1 MSSKMSDTYSLPPM
15 NPKGVEVLNNYSRF
29 LLVDGPRRVGKTIA
43 LADKIIRHAYEND
56 GAVVGI
62 IARTLR
68 NGELGVWGD
77 LVNMG
82 SGRLYAWAKYC
93 GLKIT
98 KEPSISATT
107 KMSYFRIR
115 NYYGGESEVQ
125 LHSLEHD
132 HEVEQKLKGV
142 KFSLVNLVEADNFKD
157 ENVFAT
163 ISQCLRS
170 MAVPRERQQ
179 FLLDTNPAQEGKR
192 HWIYKRFIE
201 NKIKD
206 HDRIH
211 WTIDDNSFLTPE
223 EKQEIHDTYVND
235 QNKLARYYYGEWVD
249 FVTEGTVFE
258 DVYREPIHVV
268 PTLTSGNDRM
278 EWELIDPPREAHVF
292 HTGWDIGNLNTAWV
306 MGVPRNT
313 DGEIAFDIVDEQV
326 WLKETK
332 RGLGTFTDLIV
343 ERMNYW
349 EERRKMVHGKAPVLW
364 QNWSDTS
371 SMNQSMTIDGTEAM
385 LVNKYSNGRI
395 NLLPVR
401 KGRDSVAAR
410 RDLLHRLLFEERIF
424 IGSNCENVK
433 AMIEQI
439 RPGRADAIDKNSEH
453 KHVFDALTYMLSCAV
468 PSELNRRIPSANKP
482 KPMVMVL

>member
-1 MSSKMSDTYSLPPM
+1 MPDEFNLPPM
-15 NPKGVEVLNNYSRF
+15 NPKGVDVLNNYSRF
-29 LLVDGPRRVGKTIA
+29 LLIDGPRRVGKTIA
-43 LADKIIRHAYEND
+43 VADKIIRHAWEND

-77 LVNMG
+77 LVNTG
-82 SGRLYAWAKYC
+82 SGRLYAWAKYA
-93 GLKIT
+93 GLKIS

-107 KMSYFRIR
+107 KMCYFRVR

-142 KFSLVNLVEADNFKD
+142 KFSLANLVEADNFKD

-170 MAVPRERQQ
+170 MVVPRERQQ

-211 WTIDDNSFLTPE
+211 WTIDDNAFLTAE
-223 EKQEIHDTYVND
+223 EKQEIHDTYAND

-249 FVTEGTVFE
+249 FVTEGTTFE
-258 DVYREPIHVV
+258 DVYREETHIV
-268 PTLTSGNDRM
+268 PTLTSERDKM
-278 EWELIDPPREAHVF
+278 EWELIDPPRESHVF

-306 MGVPRNT
+306 MGVPRSV
-313 DGEIAFDIVDEQV
+313 DGEIAFDIIDEQV
-326 WLKETK
+326 WLQETK
-332 RGLGTFTDLIV
+332 RGLSNFTEVVL
-343 ERMNYW
+343 EKMGYW
-349 EERRKMVHGKAPVLW
+349 EERRSACHGKAPVLW
-364 QNWSDTS
+364 QHWSDTS
-371 SMNQSMTIDGTEAM
+371 SMNQSMTINGTEAM
-385 LVNKYSNGRI
+385 LIEKYSEGKIR
-395 NLLPVR
+395 LLPVR
-401 KGRDSVAAR
+401 KGRHSVAAR
-410 RDLLHRLLFEERIF
+410 RDLLHRLLFEQRIVV
-424 IGSNCENVK
+424 GSNCQRVQS
-433 AMIEQI
+433 MLEQI
-439 RPGRADAIDKNSEH
+439 RPGTGTNAIDPHSEH
-453 KHVFDALTYMLSCAV
+453 KHIFDALTYMLSCAV
-468 PSELNRRIPSANKP
+468 PSELNKRVPGASKP
-482 KPMVMVL
+482 KPTVMIL

>member
-1 MSSKMSDTYSLPPM
+1 MEATYSVPPM
-15 NPKGVEVLNNYSRF
+15 NPKGAEVLNHYGRF

-43 LADKIIRHAYEND
+43 VADKIIRHAWEND

-82 SGRLYAWAKYC
+82 SGRLYAWAKYA
-93 GLKIT
+93 GLKIS
-98 KEPSISATT
+98 KEPSIAATT

-170 MAVPRERQQ
+170 MVVPRERQQ
-179 FLLDTNPAQEGKR
+179 FILDTNPAPEGKR

-201 NKIKD
+201 NSIKD
-206 HDRIH
+206 HHRIH
-211 WTIDDNSFLTPE
+211 WTIDDNTFLTAE
-223 EKQEIHDTYVND
+223 EKQEIHDTYAND

-258 DVYREPIHVV
+258 DVYREETHIV
-268 PTLTSGNDRM
+268 PTITSGNDRM
-278 EWELIDPPREAHVF
+278 EWELIDPPRESHVF

-306 MGVPRNT
+306 MGVPRSV
-313 DGEIAFDIVDEQV
+313 DGQISFDIIDEQV
-326 WLKETK
+326 WLKESR
-332 RGLGTFTDLIV
+332 RGLGNFTELVID
-343 ERMNYW
+343 RMDYW
-349 EERRKMVHGKAPVLW
+349 SERRKAVHGNAPILFHH
-364 QNWSDTS
+364 WSDTS

-385 LVNKYSNGRI
+385 LVNRYSNGRI
-395 NLLPVR
+395 QLLPVR
-401 KGRDSVAAR
+401 KGRDSIASR

-424 IGSNCENVK
+424 VGSNCTHVRS
-433 AMIEQI
+433 MLEQI
-439 RPGRADAIDKNSEH
+439 RPGKGAEAIDKHSEH

-468 PSELNRRIPSANKP
+468 PNELNKRLPSAGKP
-482 KPMVMVL
+482 KPLTMSL